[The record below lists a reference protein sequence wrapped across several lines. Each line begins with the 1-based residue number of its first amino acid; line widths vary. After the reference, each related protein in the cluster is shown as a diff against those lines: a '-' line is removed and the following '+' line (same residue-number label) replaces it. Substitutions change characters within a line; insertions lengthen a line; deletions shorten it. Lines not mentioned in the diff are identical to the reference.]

1 MAESLTRNQKTII
14 TRLNNL
20 KKNGEGTKIRESTIR
35 KNKLDHLIGEFKDYI
50 ELTPKTTKKPSSNKP
65 LFTKQDIV
73 DFITSN
79 DKYTDKTRNVYLT
92 AYDNSRQRDKS
103 NPVPD
108 FTSTDLLDNEKFEII
123 TNHKKGRF
131 ILCPM
136 SAFLFD
142 KFFKNKQWT
151 NVDMKNLQEKVS
163 RRLSALQQVYEVQV
177 VQNNSNKEV
186 SISKQEIEAFYVK
199 LIQPSPLHTRKMESD
214 YRMLGLIFSVLTVAQ
229 YRDDVGT
236 ILLNPTDE
244 EKETTSWIDLHNGT
258 MSVFPKKK
266 NVERHVV
273 KLPERQ
279 LTYIRKD
286 VAKFPRK
293 YLLTKPKN
301 KDQPYGTIS
310 FQFGRWMKLYYGKT
324 IGFNDIRKSYTS
336 WAKTNASAE
345 VVVEIAKRQG
355 HSIGTSLKFYTQN
368 HK

>member
-1 MAESLTRNQKTII
+1 MAESLTRTQKVII

-20 KKNGEGTKIRESTIR
+20 KKDGSGTKIRETTIR
-35 KNKLDHLIGEFKDYI
+35 KHKLEHLMGEFKDCI
-50 ELTPKTTKKPSSNKP
+50 EPTSKSTKNKP

-73 DFITSN
+73 DFITTH

-92 AYDNSRQRDKS
+92 AYDNTRQRDKS

-108 FTSTDLLDNEKFEII
+108 FTSADLLDNAKFEAL
-123 TNHKKGRF
+123 TSHKKGRF

-142 KFFKNKQWT
+142 MFFKNKQWT

-163 RRLSALQQVYEVQV
+163 RRLSTLQQIYEVQV
-177 VQNNSNKEV
+177 IQANSNKEV
-186 SISKQEIEAFYVK
+186 SISKQEIEAFYAK
-199 LIQPSPLHTRKMESD
+199 IIQPNPLYTRKIEGD
-214 YRMLGLIFSVLTVAQ
+214 YRMLGLILSVLTVAQ

-236 ILLNPTDE
+236 MLLSPTSE
-244 EKETTSWIDLHNGT
+244 EKEKTSWIDLRNGT

-266 NVERHVV
+266 NVERHIV

-279 LTYIRKD
+279 LTYIRND
-286 VAKFPRK
+286 VAKYPRK

-301 KDQPYGTIS
+301 KDLPYGTIS

-336 WAKTNASAE
+336 WAKKNASPGI
-345 VVVEIAKRQG
+345 VVEIAKRQG
-355 HSIGTSLKFYTQN
+355 HSIGTALKFYTQN
-368 HK
+368 HT